1 MLLRIDYEHELTPE
15 LGGGQTEEG
24 GAQKDEEY
32 DPLKPGIWE
41 SGEGTSNGR
50 GGRSIAHG
58 DGYVSDRADGVGSAE
73 RKRVRAE
80 ANEGQREGRVA
91 ASESPA
97 KSPAKSP
104 SESPSKYAARSPA
117 KSARGA
123 GNTPAPE
130 RVSPQKHIVPTT
142 PVYHGP
148 PHPPLP
154 LGDFYVS
161 TQTTH
166 FSHMS
171 HTPFPHISECD
182 SFFRRASAAPARPAA
197 YCSRPLR

>member
-97 KSPAKSP
+97 KSPEKSAAKSAAKSP
-104 SESPSKYAARSPA
+104 SAACWEERPLSSGLSQGGLGIRPSPPPPPPSRAGLGQGGLRPTPGRAGGVCGGCSPKLRSP
-117 KSARGA
+117 KLGVSGA
-123 GNTPAPE
+123 CSGRCGCA
-130 RVSPQKHIVPTT
+130 S
-142 PVYHGP
+142 
-148 PHPPLP
+148 
-154 LGDFYVS
+154 S
-161 TQTTH
+161 
-166 FSHMS
+166 
-171 HTPFPHISECD
+171 ISCC
-182 SFFRRASAAPARPAA
+182 A
-197 YCSRPLR
+197 L